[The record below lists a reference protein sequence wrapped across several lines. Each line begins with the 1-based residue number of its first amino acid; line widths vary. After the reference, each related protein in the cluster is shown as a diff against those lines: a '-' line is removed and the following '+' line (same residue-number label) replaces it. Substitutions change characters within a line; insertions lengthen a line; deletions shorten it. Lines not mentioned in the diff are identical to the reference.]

1 MGICNCKEPKDEL
14 VFDPALVT
22 TDDQRQKLC
31 KKVAQVVTGK
41 DEKGR
46 DFVNEYTVIK
56 HLGSGTYGTVNL
68 CEHYQTQEQYAV
80 KVIPRAKV
88 KKANVAEAEIL
99 KKLKH
104 PNVIQMYELMD
115 DAGQEFI
122 YLVLEF
128 VADGAIM
135 SLDGDGQAKTPT
147 LEEVICAKCT
157 KQVTEGLAYL
167 HSMNIIHRDIK
178 PDNLLIDRKK
188 DVVKLCDFGV
198 GMLFENENDTVR
210 KTEGTPFF
218 LAPEACRGQYYSGK
232 SSDIW
237 QLGITLFA
245 LIFGRVPF
253 LAANQVALFNDIQQ
267 KPLSIPKGASANLSH
282 LLQRM
287 LEKDALIRI
296 SLNEIKDHPWVTG
309 ENSPV
314 PNSMRLV
321 AAASAESLTYSEPP
335 RPTRSPTE
343 VVSYRILIVEDV
355 FLQRS
360 ICRKI
365 MESIVEGQLT
375 IDEAADGGAAVAF
388 CRTHFYHL
396 ILMDIHLPGLNGF
409 EATVQIR
416 TLQRERGDGLVS
428 LIVGLTGD
436 THESVPSVG
445 HSSGMNEV
453 LWKPATPASMRQLCV
468 KYDIPLRDS
477 PAAGFKPRALLKNGP
492 RDMKKRGH
500 ATITAYEKF
509 LRKKGEEFAEASQC
523 SGSEVDV
530 KGAEWAER
538 DADQRSVATSS
549 RSSLMVGTAYEE
561 HDLAPLAAMQFVEA
575 IRALN
580 KRAEM
585 QLSAKFY
592 ASLHERVTA
601 VAMAVIRRQMPA
613 QGGNRILFDERMLQ
627 THMEADLLQVKH
639 TLRQVLV
646 RASGLHATEGALAP
660 VSGIR
665 LPCAGRCHIYGRSSR
680 GSEPNVYQFYTVV
693 PYANVL
699 VRGVPLELEADPSP
713 AADDARTA
721 KVHMAAGCDDPQ
733 RAHSLPSLRGEEKA
747 DSAPHNCREAPL
759 ASSMKGPTVLKART
773 PTRTKEKPPWAG
785 AGRSAEEGLAGDG
798 VLDDAVVGLFDGHGA
813 TEVAA
818 YARDT
823 MLHNL
828 VTSGCYPMDLQAAL
842 IDAFRVTDKRIR
854 EWVSLNNEPA
864 RVGTTALVAVLRRG
878 TLWVANAGDSR
889 ALLVHQD
896 FTTTRL
902 ADLHTPTNEAER
914 HLVQKRGGTVTFREG
929 AWRVNGELLVTR
941 LLGVPHCRR
950 VVTCH
955 PHVTSHKID
964 PSRDCCVLLAAG
976 LWSVMTEADVAE
988 FLAAAFQEVQASLR
1002 DLQQPSLTVEAVLR
1016 RRQSVLYPASRLMCD
1031 ARTPPLDLGQRP
1043 RTCPPGAT
1051 LTLPP
1056 QCPPMPDPPACPAP
1070 PDAPMQRVRSDSLHG
1085 QDLKELKDSGKDGS
1099 FGHKPPLLPV
1109 EQQSDY
1115 LLIEDPLVVAHALLM
1130 EAAARSCGEN
1140 VSVVLLC
1147 FAGASSDAPQAP

>member
-1 MGICNCKEPKDEL
+1 MGICHCKDPKDAP

-46 DFVNEYTVIK
+46 DFVNEYSVIK

-68 CEHYQTQEQYAV
+68 CEHYQTQEQFAV
-80 KVIPRAKV
+80 KVIPRVKV

-99 KKLKH
+99 KKLRH
-104 PNVIQMYELMD
+104 TNVIQMYELMD
-115 DAGQEFI
+115 DAAQEFI

-135 SLDGDGQAKTPT
+135 SLDGDGQAKTPP
-147 LEEVICAKCT
+147 LQEPSCARCM
-157 KQVTEGLAYL
+157 KQVIEGLAYL

-232 SSDIW
+232 SCDIW

-253 LAANQVALFNDIQQ
+253 LAANQIALFSDIQQ
-267 KPLSIPKGASANLSH
+267 KPLSIPPGHSSNLSH

-314 PNSMRLV
+314 PNTMRLV
-321 AAASAESLTYSEPP
+321 ATASAESLTYSEPP
-335 RPTRSPTE
+335 RPTRSPTD
-343 VVSYRILIVEDV
+343 VVNYRMLIVEDV

-365 MESIVEGQLT
+365 MESITLEGKLT
-375 IDEAADGGAAVAF
+375 IDEAPDGGAAINL

-396 ILMDIHLPGLNGF
+396 ILMDIHLPGVNGF
-409 EATVQIR
+409 EATVNIR
-416 TLQRERGDGLVS
+416 SIQRDRGDGLVS
-428 LIVGLTGD
+428 WIVGLTGD
-436 THESVPSVG
+436 THESVPSVAN
-445 HSSGMNEV
+445 SSGMNEV

-468 KYDIPLRDS
+468 KYEIPLRDS
-477 PAAGFKPRALLKNGP
+477 ASVGFKPRALLKNGP

-523 SGSEVDV
+523 SGSEIDV
-530 KGAEWAER
+530 KGAEWQER

-549 RSSLMVGTAYEE
+549 RSSLMTGTVYEE
-561 HDLAPLAAMQFVEA
+561 HDLAPLAMMQFVEA
-575 IRALN
+575 IRAVN

-585 QLSAKFY
+585 QLSARFY
-592 ASLHERVTA
+592 ASLHERATA
-601 VAMAVIRRQMPA
+601 VAMAVIRRQMPN
-613 QGGNRILFDERMLQ
+613 QGGSRILFDERMLLA
-627 THMEADLLQVKH
+627 HMEADLLQVKH
-639 TLRQVLV
+639 TLRQVLI
-646 RASGLHATEGALAP
+646 RSSGLHAMEGALATS
-660 VSGIR
+660 SGIR
-665 LPCAGRCHIYGRSSR
+665 LPGVGRCHIYGRSSR
-680 GSEPNVYQFYTVV
+680 GSEPNAYQFFTVV
-693 PYANVL
+693 PFANVL
-699 VRGVPLELEADPSP
+699 VRGAPLELEADTSP
-713 AADDARTA
+713 TEDDARTS
-721 KVHMAAGCDDPQ
+721 KVHVAAGCDDLEKA
-733 RAHSLPSLRGEEKA
+733 RSLPRLKGEERA
-747 DSAPHNCREAPL
+747 DGGSPESSGQL
-759 ASSMKGPTVLKART
+759 VSSMKGLTTLKART
-773 PTRTKEKPPWAG
+773 PTRAKEKPQGVWDVPG
-785 AGRSAEEGLAGDG
+785 KGIEVGDF
-798 VLDDAVVGLFDGHGA
+798 VQDDAVVGLFDGHGA
-813 TEVAA
+813 TDVAA

-828 VTSGCYPMDLQAAL
+828 VSSGCYPADLQAAL
-842 IDAFRVTDKRIR
+842 IDAFRMTDKRIR
-854 EWVSLNNEPA
+854 EWVNLNNEPA
-864 RVGTTALVAVLRRG
+864 RVGTTAMVGVLRRG
-878 TLWVANAGDSR
+878 TLWVANAGDSQ
-889 ALLVHQD
+889 ALLVRRD

-902 ADLHTPTNEAER
+902 TDIHIPTNEAER
-914 HLVQKRGGTVTFREG
+914 HHVQKRGGTVTFREG

-941 LLGVPHCRR
+941 ILGVPLCRR

-955 PHVTSHKID
+955 PHVISHKVD
-964 PSRDCCVLLAAG
+964 PANDCCVLLAAG
-976 LWSVMTEADVAE
+976 IWSVMSEADVAQ
-988 FLAAAFQEVQASLR
+988 FLAAAFAEVAASVA
-1002 DLQQPSLTVEAVLR
+1002 DLQQGALTVEAVLR
-1016 RRQSVLYPASRLMCD
+1016 RRNSVLYLASRLMCD
-1031 ARTPPLDLGQRP
+1031 SRIPPFNLSQRP
-1043 RTCPPGAT
+1043 RVTPPGAT

-1056 QCPPMPDPPACPAP
+1056 QCLPLPDPPASPIP
-1070 PDAPMQRVRSDSLHG
+1070 EPLMQRLRSDSLHG
-1085 QDLKELKDSGKDGS
+1085 QDFKDLKDSKDGS
-1099 FGHKPPLLPV
+1099 FGQKPPLVPV
-1109 EQQSDY
+1109 DSQSDY
-1115 LLIEDPLVVAHALLM
+1115 LLVEDHLVIAQALVL
-1130 EAAARSCGEN
+1130 EAASRSCGEN

-1147 FAGASSDAPQAP
+1147 FSGGATDSARVR